1 MRPGVGVGE
10 AVGDAVGDG
19 DSVGVAMIVGDGA
32 GVTVVTTGVHAVATT
47 NATMNSLTQL
57 P

>member
-1 MRPGVGVGE
+1 VGVGE

-19 DSVGVAMIVGDGA
+19 DMVGVAVIVGDGA
-32 GVTVVTTGVHAVATT
+32 GVTVVATGPHAVATT
-47 NATMNSLTQL
+47 SAMMNSLTEL